1 MLLQPHQIS
10 GTYEPVTTLFLRSV
24 VFVKPIYA
32 LGAGSAVRLY
42 QGQKK
47 GGALCILPLS
57 FFSSFFPLFHT
68 QPSSDSSHPQ
78 RKGFRGLETRL

>member
-32 LGAGSAVRLY
+32 FGAGLAVRLY

-47 GGALCILPLS
+47 KGGAVHSPSFILLFFLS
-57 FFSSFFPLFHT
+57 FIPHSAFL
-68 QPSSDSSHPQ
+68 
-78 RKGFRGLETRL
+78 

>member
-10 GTYEPVTTLFLRSV
+10 GTYEPLTTLFLRSV

-42 QGQKK
+42 QGLKK
-47 GGALCILPLS
+47 GALCILPLS
-57 FFSSFFPLFHT
+57 FSSFFPLFHT
-68 QPSSDSSHPQ
+68 QPSSDSSHP
-78 RKGFRGLETRL
+78 

>member
-42 QGQKK
+42 QGLKK
-47 GGALCILPLS
+47 GGAVHSPSFILFFLS
-57 FFSSFFPLFHT
+57 FIPHSAFL
-68 QPSSDSSHPQ
+68 
-78 RKGFRGLETRL
+78 